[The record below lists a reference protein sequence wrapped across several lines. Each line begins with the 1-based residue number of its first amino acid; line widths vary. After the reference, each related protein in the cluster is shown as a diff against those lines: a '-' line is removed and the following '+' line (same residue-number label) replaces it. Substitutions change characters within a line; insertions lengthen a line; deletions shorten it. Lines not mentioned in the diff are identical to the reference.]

1 MAGNRSSYISVPEES
16 DMQVISSSYE
26 YISVV
31 INIYMIYQ
39 YKEFVITDANPN
51 KESLLKLAAAK
62 LSRSVSHK
70 AWTEANIPSS
80 LTDPM

>member
-39 YKEFVITDANPN
+39 YREFVITDANPN
-51 KESLLKLAAAK
+51 KESLLKLAADITT
-62 LSRSVSHK
+62 SYV
-70 AWTEANIPSS
+70 NPPCM
-80 LTDPM
+80 TDRCALKKKIV